1 MWERGLLSAASFSKN
16 VAPAYVNH
24 APMEDCIRKSIWAIQ
39 IAPEWFEKEFK
50 SYKVEWV
57 RN

>member
-1 MWERGLLSAASFSKN
+1 MWERGLSAASFSN

-24 APMEDCIRKSIWAIQ
+24 APMEDCIKKSIWAIQ
-39 IAPEWFEKEFK
+39 IALEWFEKEFK